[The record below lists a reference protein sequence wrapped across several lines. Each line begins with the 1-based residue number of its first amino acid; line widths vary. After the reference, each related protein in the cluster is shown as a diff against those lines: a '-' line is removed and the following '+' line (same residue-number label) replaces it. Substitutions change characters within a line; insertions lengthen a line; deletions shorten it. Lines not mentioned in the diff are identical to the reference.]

1 MNREQGTAQWA
12 GQDESHAPRLYRRV
26 AAQLMDEVRAGR
38 YPVGARMPAERD
50 LAVQMGVSRPIVREA
65 LLAMEVMGIVE
76 VKLGSG
82 AYVLRLPD
90 HEPAALDASEV
101 TPIELAQARLIFEGE
116 AASLAA
122 VNIAEEELTLMDQ
135 AVADMKRE
143 DGTFEDWQAALTLFH
158 LTMAKATRNV
168 AVERGVRDLWDMRS
182 RSPECRRMLEEA
194 RHYNYRYSLE
204 QHVEILAALKAHDA
218 ERARAAVRMHLQG
231 SIDHVLM
238 ALEERAVADARARV
252 AEIRSRYSTEGKR

>member
-1 MNREQGTAQWA
+1 MNREQGTAQCA

-38 YPVGARMPAERD
+38 YPVGARMPAERE

-65 LLAMEVMGIVE
+65 LLALEVMGIVE

-82 AYVLRLPD
+82 AYVLRSPED
-90 HEPAALDASEV
+90 EPVAIDASEV

-122 VNIAEEELTLMDQ
+122 VNIAEEELALMDQ
-135 AVADMKRE
+135 AVADMNRE

-194 RHYNYRYSLE
+194 RNYNYRYSLE
-204 QHVEILAALKAHDA
+204 QHVEILAALRAHDA

-231 SIDHVLM
+231 SINHVLM

-252 AEIRSRYSTEGKR
+252 AEIRSRYSTDGKR